1 MDLTA
6 IPQPAIPPLRPTETA
21 ATLPLTAM
29 ALPLLTTVTDHP
41 ALLLQLMAP
50 LALAQAQAQA
60 QVQALDLLAPVPLK
74 EVLASRLL
82 MRMVPRRP
90 TTTME
95 ARPPLTLMALPQQ
108 LLPLEATPIPM
119 TMARIPPLTVTEVL
133 LLTTLMAHRPILQ
146 QPTAPRPP
154 TMTVQ

>member
-6 IPQPAIPPLRPTETA
+6 IPQPATPPLRPTETVA
-21 ATLPLTAM
+21 ILPLTAM
-29 ALPLLTTVTDHP
+29 DLPLLTTVTDHP

-50 LALAQAQAQA
+50 LALVPAQAQAQA
-60 QVQALDLLAPVPLK
+60 LDLPAPVPLK

-95 ARPPLTLMALPQQ
+95 ARPPLTLMALPQPPH
-108 LLPLEATPIPM
+108 LLEATPTQM
-119 TMARIPPLTVTEVL
+119 TMARTPPLTVMEVL
-133 LLTTLMAHRPILQ
+133 PLTTLMAHRPILQ

>member
-50 LALAQAQAQA
+50 LVLVPAQAQA
-60 QVQALDLLAPVPLK
+60 QALDLLAPVPLK
-74 EVLASRLL
+74 EVLVSRLL
-82 MRMVPRRP
+82 TRTVPRP
-90 TTTME
+90 QTTTME

-108 LLPLEATPIPM
+108 LHLLEATPLPM
-119 TMARIPPLTVTEVL
+119 TMARTPPLTVMEVL